1 MRDYTVSSVVKAAE
15 VLQFI
20 KDNQSATF
28 SQIQNGLGYAK
39 SSTFQILKTLESLH
53 FISSNQYGTYFLGYK
68 LFELGSAYEK
78 NASWRKIA
86 VPYIQ
91 KASED
96 TGMTLH
102 ISIMAED
109 TVICI
114 EKFPGRIFT
123 MQLTAVGEPLPMHTS
138 ASAKVLLAWQPPE
151 KQDQILD
158 RIEYKRFTDK
168 TIVTKEDLKLELAR
182 VKKLGYALD
191 DQESEENCRGVARP
205 LFACNGTILASVS
218 MGAPIILMKQDD
230 MLRYTEVLKTYL
242 DEVSPLLPPATS

>member
-20 KDNQSATF
+20 KDHQSATF

-53 FISSNQYGTYFLGYK
+53 YISSNQYGTYFLGYK
-68 LFELGSAYEK
+68 LFELGSAYGK
-78 NASWRKIA
+78 NAGWRQI
-86 VPYIQ
+86 VTPYIQ

-102 ISIMAED
+102 ISILAD
-109 TVICI
+109 QTAICI

-123 MQLTAVGEPLPMHTS
+123 MQLTAVGEPLSMHTS
-138 ASAKVLLAWQPPE
+138 ASAKVLLAWQPPDVRE
-151 KQDQILD
+151 KILE
-158 RIEYKRFTDK
+158 RIEYKKFTEK
-168 TIVTKEDLKLELAR
+168 TITSKEVMWEELLR
-182 VKKLGYALD
+182 VRECGYALD

-205 LFACNGTILASVS
+205 LFACDGTFLAGVS
-218 MGAPIILMKQDD
+218 MGAPTILMKREE
-230 MLRYTEVLKTYL
+230 MLHYTEVLKAYL
-242 DEVSPLLPPATS
+242 DQVSPLLPPPAD